1 MERRKPLFEHAHHA
15 NGEGCDTL
23 MDKMSKRE
31 GTMVSDGEIS
41 YLTSLIEDGQKS
53 KDLKPDDNTSR
64 SWLMDVLQCVSM
76 IPQNEFSLQDIYA
89 FESDLQNKYQNNH
102 HIKAKMRQQLQI
114 LRDKGLITFLGNG
127 EYRKEF

>member
-1 MERRKPLFEHAHHA
+1 
-15 NGEGCDTL
+15 

>member
-1 MERRKPLFEHAHHA
+1 MERRKPLSEHAHHA
-15 NGEGCDTL
+15 NGEECDTL

-31 GTMVSDGEIS
+31 GIKVSDGEIS
-41 YLTSLIEDGQKS
+41 YLTSLIEDAQKS
-53 KDLKPDDNTSR
+53 KDLKPDDSTSR